1 MSGSEELVVLG
12 TGNATVKY
20 CYNTC
25 FAIRNAE
32 QVFLVDTGGGNGIL
46 RQLDRAGIRLT
57 QLHDI
62 FLTHKHTDHLL
73 GVIWL
78 IRMIV
83 QSRQSGGYSGQCR
96 IYAHRELTGL
106 VDTLARL
113 LLQPDQAAA
122 LGDFILL
129 VPVEDGQ
136 EWQIAGYPVRFF
148 DIHSTKAKQFGFS
161 LTLHSGEKLT
171 CLGDEPYNPAN
182 AADVAGSS
190 WLLSEAFCL
199 YGEAERFKPYEK
211 HHSTVR
217 EACQLAQEMGV
228 PHLVLWHTEETHLS
242 QRKALY
248 TAEGRDFY
256 SGDLYVPDDLDVIA
270 LDRA

>member
-1 MSGSEELVVLG
+1 MSDREELVVLG

-25 FAIRNAE
+25 FALRDGAR
-32 QVFLVDTGGGNGIL
+32 VLLVDTGGGNGIL
-46 RQLDRAGIRLT
+46 GQLDRAGIPLARI
-57 QLHDI
+57 HDI

-78 IRMIV
+78 IRMIA
-83 QSRQSGGYSGQCR
+83 QGRRKGDWAGECR
-96 IYAHRELTGL
+96 IYAHRELTEL
-106 VDTLARL
+106 VATLARL
-113 LLQPDQAAA
+113 LLQPEQAAA
-122 LGDFILL
+122 LGDFIHLI
-129 VPVEDGQ
+129 PVEDGQ
-136 EWQIAGYPVRFF
+136 ALEIAGHPVRFF

-161 LTLHSGEKLT
+161 LTLRSGEQLT

-182 AADVAGSS
+182 ASDVAGSS
-190 WLLSEAFCL
+190 WLLCEAFCL
-199 YGEAERFKPYEK
+199 YSEAERFKPYEK

-248 TAEGRDFY
+248 TAEGQAFY
-256 SGDLYVPDDLDVIA
+256 TGDLHVPDDLEVIPLA
-270 LDRA
+270 

>member
-1 MSGSEELVVLG
+1 M
-12 TGNATVKY
+12 
-20 CYNTC
+20 
-25 FAIRNAE
+25 
-32 QVFLVDTGGGNGIL
+32 
-46 RQLDRAGIRLT
+46 
-57 QLHDI
+57 
-62 FLTHKHTDHLL
+62 
-73 GVIWL
+73 
-78 IRMIV
+78 
-83 QSRQSGGYSGQCR
+83 
-96 IYAHRELTGL
+96 
-106 VDTLARL
+106 
-113 LLQPDQAAA
+113 
-122 LGDFILL
+122 
-129 VPVEDGQ
+129 
-136 EWQIAGYPVRFF
+136 
-148 DIHSTKAKQFGFS
+148 
-161 LTLHSGEKLT
+161 
-171 CLGDEPYNPAN
+171 
-182 AADVAGSS
+182 AGSS